1 MNKINLKYP
10 IIVEG
15 KYDKIK
21 LSAIVSSPIVT
32 LDGFSFFN
40 SKDKQSLLRKY
51 AEKGVIVLTDS
62 DKAGGFIRSKLKCYI
77 KGEIINLYTPLVKGK
92 EKRKSSLSKE
102 GLLGVE
108 GIDEKTLF
116 ELLSPYESIAETT
129 CYLTKSRL
137 FADGLSGRDGSAEL
151 RQRLATEL
159 GLPPSL
165 TSNAF
170 IDAVNSMIPENRYV
184 DALNII
190 KEKSQ

>member
-1 MNKINLKYP
+1 MNKLNLKYP

-40 SKDKQSLLRKY
+40 SRDKQNLIRKY

-62 DKAGGFIRSKLKCYI
+62 DKAGTFIRSKLKCYI
-77 KGEIINLYTPLVKGK
+77 NGEIINLYTPSVKGK
-92 EKRKSSLSKE
+92 EKRKSAPSKE

-108 GIDEKTLF
+108 GIDEKTLY
-116 ELLSPYESIAETT
+116 ELFLPYENTSETVRF
-129 CYLTKSRL
+129 LTKARL

-151 RQRLATEL
+151 RERLAHEL
-159 GLPPSL
+159 GLPKSL

-170 IDAVNSMIPENRYV
+170 IDAVNSMIPEERYV

-190 KEKSQ
+190 KEKSK

>member
-1 MNKINLKYP
+1 MNKLNLKYP

-21 LSAIVSSPIVT
+21 LSAIVSSPIIT

-40 SKDKQSLLRKY
+40 SRDKQNLIRKY

-62 DKAGGFIRSKLKCYI
+62 DKAGAFIRSKLKCYI
-77 KGEIINLYTPLVKGK
+77 KGEIINLYTPSVKGK
-92 EKRKSSLSKE
+92 EKRKSAPSKD

-108 GIDEKTLF
+108 GIDKNTLF
-116 ELLSPYESIAETT
+116 ELLSPYENTAEKT
-129 CYLTKSRL
+129 CYLTKNRL

-151 RQRLATEL
+151 RRQLAAEL
-159 GLPPSL
+159 DLPLSL
-165 TSNAF
+165 TSSAF